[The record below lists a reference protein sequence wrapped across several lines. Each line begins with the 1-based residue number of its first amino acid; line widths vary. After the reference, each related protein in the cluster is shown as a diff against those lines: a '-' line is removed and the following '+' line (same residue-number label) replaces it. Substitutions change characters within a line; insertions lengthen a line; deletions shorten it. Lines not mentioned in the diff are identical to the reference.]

1 MSTMQI
7 QFNQQVNMYCIQW
20 YMPLMPQAGHNVVRS
35 ESSLLYLLFFVG
47 WHCQLPL
54 TTFCAVLVCDEPTKH
69 TIACKAWL
77 QLANII
83 FAWHVFKEPE
93 QNTLKLSYVNIYKY
107 VDELPFI
114 SVQDALLRASI
125 FWRLIRICF
134 YRCFLVRICSRIAF
148 KLAVINAKN
157 KKRQWYCA
165 RRWL

>member
-1 MSTMQI
+1 MLFAKALLGLTYRGVTFPFWRIAKLYLSTSDHLTITSTMQI
-7 QFNQQVNMYCIQW
+7 EFNQIKSNQVNMYCIQW

-93 QNTLKLSYVNIYKY
+93 QNTLRLSYV
-107 VDELPFI
+107 
-114 SVQDALLRASI
+114 
-125 FWRLIRICF
+125 
-134 YRCFLVRICSRIAF
+134 
-148 KLAVINAKN
+148 N

>member
-1 MSTMQI
+1 MLFAKALLGLTYRGVTFPFWRIAKLYLSTSDHLTITSTMQI
-7 QFNQQVNMYCIQW
+7 QFNQIKSNQVNMYCIQW

-47 WHCQLPL
+47 WHRQLPL
-54 TTFCAVLVCDEPTKH
+54 ITFCAVLVCDEPTKH

-93 QNTLKLSYVNIYKY
+93 QNTFKLSYV
-107 VDELPFI
+107 
-114 SVQDALLRASI
+114 
-125 FWRLIRICF
+125 
-134 YRCFLVRICSRIAF
+134 
-148 KLAVINAKN
+148 N
-157 KKRQWYCA
+157 KKRQWYYA